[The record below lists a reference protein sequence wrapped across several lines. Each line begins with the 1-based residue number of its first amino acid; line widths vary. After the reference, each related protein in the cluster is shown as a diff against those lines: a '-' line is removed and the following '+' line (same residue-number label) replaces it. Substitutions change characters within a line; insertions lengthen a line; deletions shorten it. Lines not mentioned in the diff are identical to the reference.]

1 MIPSPG
7 DIMKRRS
14 TVVSILRGTSLF
26 FVLWLTVPLVSWL
39 GEGLSDGNV
48 LDLIYYAGRITT
60 IVILSLISGA
70 CVLFARPLS
79 KWIVPLAEPRCP
91 RCDHTLRHLV
101 SPRCSEC
108 GLKLPDELVQDEP
121 PQVEPPPPR

>member
-1 MIPSPG
+1 
-7 DIMKRRS
+7 MKRRS

-26 FVLWLTVPLVSWL
+26 FALWIPVPLVSWL
-39 GEGLSDGNV
+39 GEGIRDGDFFN
-48 LDLIYYAGRITT
+48 LFYYAGSITRIT
-60 IVILSLISGA
+60 ILVLISGA

-79 KWIVPLAEPRCP
+79 KWIVPIAEPRCP

-121 PQVEPPPPR
+121 PQVEPPPRR

>member
-1 MIPSPG
+1 
-7 DIMKRRS
+7 MKRRS

-26 FVLWLTVPLVSWL
+26 FALWIPVPLVSWL
-39 GEGLSDGNV
+39 SEGIRDGDFFN
-48 LDLIYYAGRITT
+48 LFYYAGSITRIT
-60 IVILSLISGA
+60 ILVLMSGA

-79 KWIVPLAEPRCP
+79 KWIVPIAEPRCP

-108 GLKLPDELVQDEP
+108 GLRLPDELVQDEP
-121 PQVEPPPPR
+121 PHIEPPPRR